1 MHEIL
6 VVGAMCYVGDDPTA
20 KQAANV
26 FGGND
31 AIKDF
36 IQEHKLDIRKWLGQL
51 VTVAE
56 SEIFFSLYFSLLRTP
71 SLSRSA
77 KLNEHG
83 GIFNFPTAV
92 DPIFTGKH
100 GARDRDRKIVG
111 HFLLS
116 RLHKSQ

>member
-6 VVGAMCYVGDDPTA
+6 VIGAMCYVGDDPA
-20 KQAANV
+20 VKQAANV

-36 IQEHKLDIRKWLGQL
+36 IHEHKLDIRKWLGQL

-56 SEIFFSLYFSLLRTP
+56 SETFCSFYFSLLRTA
-71 SLSRSA
+71 SLFRSA

-83 GIFNFPTAV
+83 GIFNFPTMV
-92 DPIFTGKH
+92 DLIFTGKH
-100 GARDRDRKIVG
+100 GARDCDRKIVG
-111 HFLLS
+111 HFILS
-116 RLHKSQ
+116 RLHKS